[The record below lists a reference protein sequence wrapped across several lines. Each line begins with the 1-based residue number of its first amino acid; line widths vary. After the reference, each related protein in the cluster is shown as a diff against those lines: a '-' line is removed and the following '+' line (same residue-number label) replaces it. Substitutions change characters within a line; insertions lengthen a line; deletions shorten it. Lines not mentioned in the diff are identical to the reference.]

1 MSIQK
6 FVADKLIK
14 LDEEHKQYVKKTYHF
29 HTEYT
34 KEEYEEMISAV
45 EEDMMKIP
53 EELLKCPPEY
63 SNEERDR
70 YMKMVRS
77 AWVND
82 HKREI
87 ELIKRDMKRAEEYKL
102 YRQQKEIELSRYPKS
117 NDDVIRNLKIFINE
131 KVNYYH
137 KDLIDSYFDMF
148 VSKIRMIC
156 PKDKDYSRTIA
167 SVYQNKNSKKAMN
180 ILTKFFDTMK
190 NELLKLSLNVKGIQ
204 SDLYF
209 TMEKLLKGQFL
220 KLIELMHTIIY
231 NFLQMKIDYVDDSE
245 EMSDSRAVKLYAE
258 TCMSQLNDML
268 MNELPELLN
277 EEFKIAVEDR
287 VEDLSCRWKREIGCD
302 FGKAQKQI
310 EQESTTMGF
319 QPEVQRTMCFQPE
332 VQRTIVEVNGKPLVA
347 DIIESANKVIKEVSI
362 ESFLELLPN
371 DLIEVNELAKMY
383 NNYFGTSKTARGFG
397 MLNDIKGKFVKTS
410 DIISGKRIT
419 YYRKTR
425 RV

>member
-1 MSIQK
+1 MQSKMSIQK

-148 VSKIRMIC
+148 VSKIR
-156 PKDKDYSRTIA
+156 S
-167 SVYQNKNSKKAMN
+167 MN
-180 ILTKFFDTMK
+180 
-190 NELLKLSLNVKGIQ
+190 Q
-204 SDLYF
+204 
-209 TMEKLLKGQFL
+209 
-220 KLIELMHTIIY
+220 
-231 NFLQMKIDYVDDSE
+231 
-245 EMSDSRAVKLYAE
+245 
-258 TCMSQLNDML
+258 
-268 MNELPELLN
+268 
-277 EEFKIAVEDR
+277 
-287 VEDLSCRWKREIGCD
+287 
-302 FGKAQKQI
+302 
-310 EQESTTMGF
+310 
-319 QPEVQRTMCFQPE
+319 
-332 VQRTIVEVNGKPLVA
+332 
-347 DIIESANKVIKEVSI
+347 
-362 ESFLELLPN
+362 
-371 DLIEVNELAKMY
+371 
-383 NNYFGTSKTARGFG
+383 
-397 MLNDIKGKFVKTS
+397 
-410 DIISGKRIT
+410 
-419 YYRKTR
+419 
-425 RV
+425 

>member
-1 MSIQK
+1 
-6 FVADKLIK
+6 
-14 LDEEHKQYVKKTYHF
+14 
-29 HTEYT
+29 
-34 KEEYEEMISAV
+34 
-45 EEDMMKIP
+45 
-53 EELLKCPPEY
+53 
-63 SNEERDR
+63 
-70 YMKMVRS
+70 MKMVRS

-287 VEDLSCRWKREIGCD
+287 VVD
-302 FGKAQKQI
+302 GKEK
-310 EQESTTMGF
+310 
-319 QPEVQRTMCFQPE
+319 
-332 VQRTIVEVNGKPLVA
+332 
-347 DIIESANKVIKEVSI
+347 
-362 ESFLELLPN
+362 
-371 DLIEVNELAKMY
+371 
-383 NNYFGTSKTARGFG
+383 
-397 MLNDIKGKFVKTS
+397 
-410 DIISGKRIT
+410 
-419 YYRKTR
+419 
-425 RV
+425 

>member
-302 FGKAQKQI
+302 FGKVQKQI

-319 QPEVQRTMCFQPE
+319 QHE

-347 DIIESANKVIKEVSI
+347 EIIESANKVIKEVSI

-419 YYRKTR
+419 YYQKKQL
-425 RV
+425 